1 MRVLVCGGRNYRDRD
16 RVFQVLDSIEPSVV
30 IHGGARGADQLAG
43 AWAKE
48 RQVSCKTYPAQWD
61 RYGKSAGFRRN
72 EQMLNEGNPDLIIA
86 FPGGN
91 GTAHMMRIAR
101 QRGYEVT
108 EIAP

>member
-1 MRVLVCGGRNYRDRD
+1 M
-16 RVFQVLDSIEPSVV
+16 DSIEPSVV

-48 RQVSCKTYPAQWD
+48 RQVSYKTYPAQWD

>member
-1 MRVLVCGGRNYRDRD
+1 MRVLVCGGRNYRNRD

-61 RYGKSAGFRRN
+61 RYPQS
-72 EQMLNEGNPDLIIA
+72 
-86 FPGGN
+86 
-91 GTAHMMRIAR
+91 
-101 QRGYEVT
+101 T
-108 EIAP
+108 EKMSVASW

>member
-30 IHGGARGADQLAG
+30 IHGAARGADQLAG

-72 EQMLNEGNPDLIIA
+72 EQMLSEGNPDLIIA

>member
-1 MRVLVCGGRNYRDRD
+1 MKVLVCGGRNYLHREH
-16 RVFQVLDSIEPSVV
+16 VFMVLDSLEPSVV

-48 RQVSCKTYPAQWD
+48 RKVEFRKYPAQWN

-72 EQMLNEGNPDLIIA
+72 EQMLNEENPDLVIA

-91 GTAHMMRIAR
+91 GTAHMVRIAR
-101 QRGYEVT
+101 QRGYRVT
-108 EIAP
+108 EITP